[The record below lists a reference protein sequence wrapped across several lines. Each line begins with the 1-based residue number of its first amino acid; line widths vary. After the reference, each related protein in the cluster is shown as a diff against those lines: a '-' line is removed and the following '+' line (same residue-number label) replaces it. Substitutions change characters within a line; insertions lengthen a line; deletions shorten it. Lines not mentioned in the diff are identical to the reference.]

1 MKCFLEARFP
11 SSWWRRWDVRFRALA
26 VRLFVRLVPL
36 SFAAA
41 FARLLFF
48 VCWRLVVS
56 PCLVLRCCVVD
67 MLLKRHKMEFSFLSL
82 YRFYLKIGTPIAD
95 FARDDY

>member
-1 MKCFLEARFP
+1 LKCFLEARFP

-56 PCLVLRCCVVD
+56 PCLVLRRCAVD
-67 MLLKRHKMEFSFLSL
+67 MLLRRHKMEFSFLCAVQIFVSD
-82 YRFYLKIGTPIAD
+82 G
-95 FARDDY
+95 